1 MYRKILIAS
10 LFTFAF
16 MLIVLPSES
25 HDNQD
30 LHHNISKLS
39 GDKCVEPTQLMREK
53 HHIFIE
59 DHSHETVVNGIRT
72 KKHSLKNCIQCHI
85 QPLADGTFPAKDD
98 EQHFCAGCHL
108 FTGVKLECFDC
119 HASKPLRKV
128 KN

>member
-1 MYRKILIAS
+1 MYRKILIVS
-10 LFTFAF
+10 FFTFAF

-25 HDNQD
+25 HNNNDVHPSVSN
-30 LHHNISKLS
+30 LS

-53 HHIFIE
+53 HHIFIK

-85 QPLADGTFPAKDD
+85 QPLADGTFPTKDD
-98 EQHFCAGCHL
+98 EKHFCAGCHL
-108 FTGVKLECFDC
+108 FTGVKVECFDC